1 MPKLRKTTL
10 KKHLNQLTKEELV
23 EEIMNLV
30 KHQPM
35 LEEYYISLLTPNDEE
50 ILNKYKKIIEKQFGD
65 RGEILRYPVIKQA
78 IKDFSKVSANKEQT
92 AEIMVFTVECG
103 VDFTRAYGDI
113 DERFYLTVSS
123 IYRQALEYIV
133 KNDLEEKFVDRCRRL
148 RDHSHDIAWGFGYA
162 MVEFYYDYLG
172 HMEEEEETED

>member
-1 MPKLRKTTL
+1 
-10 KKHLNQLTKEELV
+10 
-23 EEIMNLV
+23 
-30 KHQPM
+30 M
-35 LEEYYISLLTPNDEE
+35 LEEYYISLLTPNEEE

-65 RGEILRYPVIKQA
+65 RGEVLRYPVIKQA
-78 IKDFSKVSANKEQT
+78 IKDFSKVSTNKEQI

-133 KNDLEEKFVDRCRRL
+133 KKM
-148 RDHSHDIAWGFGYA
+148 IWKK
-162 MVEFYYDYLG
+162 YL
-172 HMEEEEETED
+172 

>member
-10 KKHLNQLTKEELV
+10 KKHLNQFTKEELV
-23 EEIMNLV
+23 EQIMDLV
-30 KHQPM
+30 KQQPM
-35 LEEYYISLLTPNDEE
+35 LEEYYISLLTPDEEE
-50 ILNKYKKIIEKQFGD
+50 ILNKYKKIIDKQFGD
-65 RGEILRYPVIKQA
+65 RGEVLRYPVIKKA
-78 IKDFSKVSANKEQT
+78 IKDFSKVSANKEQI

-133 KNDLEEKFVDRCRRL
+133 KNDLEEKFVDRCRRVME
-148 RDHSHDIAWGFGYA
+148 RSGGIGWGFGDA

-172 HMEEEEETED
+172 HMEEEEEED